1 MKKKNY
7 SQIKKKSNINR
18 ISLSITCNRTLPKI
32 YKNANRNWNI
42 IQNDN
47 EFKGV
52 FQSKPIRVFEC
63 PKNLGEIIVGQTI
76 KQGKFF
82 KKILYRLNG
91 KSKCLAVRL
100 NIL

>member
-1 MKKKNY
+1 MRTETGISCK
-7 SQIKKKSNINR
+7 IN
-18 ISLSITCNRTLPKI
+18 
-32 YKNANRNWNI
+32 
-42 IQNDN
+42 N
-47 EFKGV
+47 EFQRV